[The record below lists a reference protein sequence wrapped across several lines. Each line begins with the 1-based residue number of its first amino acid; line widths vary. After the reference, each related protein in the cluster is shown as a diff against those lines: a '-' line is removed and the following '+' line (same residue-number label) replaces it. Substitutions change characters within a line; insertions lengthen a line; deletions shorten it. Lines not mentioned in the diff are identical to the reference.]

1 MIKDLMPGEL
11 LLSSPLVACDCIYPK
26 ELPLLLESGLMTVRD
41 LLFTLPRRYEDR
53 RMFDRFDGLS
63 SPDPVCLRCRVV
75 DVKTFGPVT
84 KKYPFKA
91 PHFQLVVEDLHSLGG
106 SRFYCVWFNAA
117 YLYNKFC
124 SGQELVVY
132 GRIKEFNK
140 KLMMNHPEFEVIRTG
155 EDNSIHLNAIVPVYT
170 TRKGVGT
177 RRLRE
182 IIHAVLERLSPVPE
196 ADIYEFVPEVPC
208 KTALRSLHFPQ
219 SMAECEKTRRR
230 FALEECFA
238 QQLNVAW
245 RRHKIGARAGM
256 QTAKTSYLVQDLA
269 ATLPFELTEAQK
281 RCVREIYRDMKS
293 PQSMNRLLQGDVG
306 SGKTLV
312 ALCAMLLAVENGY
325 SAVMMAPTQILAEQ
339 HYEKFTKMLAK
350 LDVPV
355 SLITGDKKEESH
367 HNSGNG
373 AGIVVGTHALLYGKK
388 LPDKLGLVVI
398 DEQHK
403 FGVNQREKL
412 IAREVRPDVLVMTAT
427 PIPRTL
433 TLTFYGDL
441 DVSILDMAPA
451 GRGQII
457 TAVRTEK
464 DRQKV
469 VDFVKQ
475 QLDEGR
481 QIYVVSPLI
490 EGDDS
495 RKGRDVKTELHIWQ
509 KLLPGYELGLL
520 HGKMSGD
527 EKDAVMRDFRDNK
540 IGVLISTT
548 VVEVGVDVPNATVMI
563 INNAENFGLSQ
574 LHQLRGRIGRGG
586 HKSYCILMTESPP
599 GDDQWEKLRIVET
612 TANGFDLA
620 EQDLKLRG
628 PGDVMGTTQ
637 SGLKDVVFEEWLLDA
652 RLIHRGRQLAEAILS
667 EDPQLSS
674 TKYAPL
680 RKLIDD
686 EVRAGLGN

>member
-1 MIKDLMPGEL
+1 MNKNLMAGDL
-11 LLSSPLVACDCIYPK
+11 LLSSPLVACECIYPK
-26 ELPLLLESGLMTVRD
+26 ELPLLLESGLQTVRE

-63 SPDPVCLRCRVV
+63 SADAVCLRCRVV
-75 DVKTFGPVT
+75 DVKTFGGG
-84 KKYPFKA
+84 KGRRYN
-91 PHFQLVVEDLHSLGG
+91 PHFQLEVEDLHSLGG
-106 SRFYCVWFNAA
+106 SHFYCVWFNAA

-132 GRIKEFNK
+132 GRIKEFGK
-140 KLMMNHPEFEVIRTG
+140 KLIMNHPEYEVIRAG
-155 EDNSIHLNAIVPVYT
+155 EDNSIHLNSIVPVYT
-170 TRKGVGT
+170 ARKGVGT

-182 IIHAVLERLSPVPE
+182 IIHGVLARLSAEPE
-196 ADIYEFVPEVPC
+196 PDVYEFVPEAPC

-245 RRHKIGARAGM
+245 RRRKIGARAGII
-256 QTAKTSYLVQDLA
+256 TAKTSYLVQDLA
-269 ATLPFELTEAQK
+269 AQLPFELTQAQK

-339 HYEKFTKMLAK
+339 HYEKFSLMLRK

-355 SLITGDKKEESH
+355 SLVTGDKKEESH
-367 HNSGNG
+367 LNLGKG

-388 LPDKLGLVVI
+388 VPENLGLVVI

-412 IAREVRPDVLVMTAT
+412 IAQEVRPDVLVMTAT

-441 DVSILDMAPA
+441 DVSVLDAAPA
-451 GRGQII
+451 GRGQVI

-464 DRQKV
+464 DRHKV
-469 VDFVKQ
+469 VDFVKN
-475 QLDEGR
+475 QLEEGR

-490 EGDDS
+490 EGDES
-495 RKGRDVKTELHIWQ
+495 RKGRDVKTELLSWQ
-509 KLLPGYELGLL
+509 KLLPGHDLGLL
-520 HGKMSGD
+520 HGKMSTE

-586 HKSYCILMTESPP
+586 HKSYCILMTESKP
-599 GDDQWEKLRIVET
+599 GDDRWEKLRIVEIT
-612 TANGFDLA
+612 VNGFDLA

-652 RLIHRGRQLAEAILS
+652 RLIHRGRELAESILNV
-667 EDPQLSS
+667 DPQL
-674 TKYAPL
+674 TTPQYRPL
-680 RKLIDD
+680 RYLI
-686 EVRAGLGN
+686 EEGEMRNVGN